1 MDQFAFFRPVHLLTY
16 SLVVTVISISMC
28 KAEIFRSSCRNDAL
42 FKFTNKN
49 KMLSGTAS
57 IVVSQLATRN
67 LSFCGKHCIHNSQ
80 CLSFNYKKQ
89 EPSSGSTNCQLL
101 NVVTTTSGTSL
112 TSASGWTHYEP
123 VTEVIFLHMTR
134 NCCFFDEL

>member
-1 MDQFAFFRPVHLLTY
+1 MNQFTSFKPVVLLTY
-16 SLVVTVISISMC
+16 SLLVTVIDISMA

-49 KMLSGTAS
+49 KMLSGAAS
-57 IVVSQLATRN
+57 IVVSQLAVSH

-80 CLSFNYKKQ
+80 CLSFNYKRQ
-89 EPSSGSTNCQLL
+89 PSSGSTNCQLL

-123 VTEVIFLHMTR
+123 VNEVILYENRM
-134 NCCFFDEL
+134 FF